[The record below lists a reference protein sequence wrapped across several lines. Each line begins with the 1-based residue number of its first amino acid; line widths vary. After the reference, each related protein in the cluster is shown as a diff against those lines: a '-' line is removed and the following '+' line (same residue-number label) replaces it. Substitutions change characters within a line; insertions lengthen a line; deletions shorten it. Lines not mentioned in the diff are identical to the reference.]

1 MHDIKLEKIL
11 IKIKM
16 KQTIKIKSNPAEV
29 QKIKKL
35 NAISIKQYFPFLS
48 ARKSSKS
55 KQKKAA
61 NISDFVQQNLNVSNS
76 NRKNSRIGG
85 AISNIVKFT
94 KEEID
99 AYNKKFNFDKK
110 QEYLQ
115 KLANL
120 NQNVFSKEKL
130 AESITVNNKKIN
142 KPIYPTVQNL
152 RNDSH
157 NFKIEAWKPQP
168 TELDDIPNIT

>member
-1 MHDIKLEKIL
+1 M
-11 IKIKM
+11 
-16 KQTIKIKSNPAEV
+16 
-29 QKIKKL
+29 
-35 NAISIKQYFPFLS
+35 
-48 ARKSSKS
+48 
-55 KQKKAA
+55 
-61 NISDFVQQNLNVSNS
+61 SNS

-110 QEYLQ
+110 EEYLQ

-120 NQNVFSKEKL
+120 NQNVFTKEKL
-130 AESITVNNKKIN
+130 AESITVNNKKLN
-142 KPIYPTVQNL
+142 KPIYPIVQNL
-152 RNDSH
+152 KNDSH